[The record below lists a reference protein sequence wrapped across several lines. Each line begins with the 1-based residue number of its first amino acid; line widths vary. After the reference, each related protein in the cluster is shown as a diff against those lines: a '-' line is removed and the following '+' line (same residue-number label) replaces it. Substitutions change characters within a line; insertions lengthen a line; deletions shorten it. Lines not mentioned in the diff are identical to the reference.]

1 MENLRAIAL
10 LLVEDNPG
18 DARLAREM
26 LAEEPMYR
34 FAVTQVG
41 TVAEAIAQ
49 LDAGPFDIALL
60 DLSLPDTGGLEGLAR
75 LRTHR
80 PSLPIVILTG
90 QHDDRVALEALQE
103 GAQDYLVKG
112 IEQGNYIAR
121 AVRYAIERKKA
132 EMMLLDALEQ
142 AKLANRA
149 KTEFLAAMSHEL
161 RTPLNAIIGF
171 AEMMKRQ
178 LMGPLGNTTY
188 LEYSDAVHQSGL
200 HLLGIVND
208 VLDLAKIEAGK
219 AELSDERV
227 DVRQTVEASLRMV
240 RERAAAANIEIGSTF
255 GHNVSEITADRRKLL
270 QILVNLL
277 SNSIKFTPAGGRVW
291 ITGNLSDDG
300 DLALAIS
307 DTGIGMAESDIP
319 TALMPFGQIDSAL
332 SRKYDGTGLGLPLT
346 QRLVELHG
354 GTLTINSA
362 VGVGTT
368 VTALFPKARVPQP
381 VAETAGAELRRA

>member
-1 MENLRAIAL
+1 MDDLRTIAL

-26 LAEEPMYR
+26 LNEEPIYR
-34 FAVTQVG
+34 FAVTQVA
-41 TVAEAIAQ
+41 TLAEAVAQ
-49 LDAGPFDIALL
+49 LDAAPFDIALL
-60 DLSLPDTGGLEGLAR
+60 DLSLPDTSGLEGLAR
-75 LRTHR
+75 LRAHR
-80 PSLPIVILTG
+80 PVLPIVILTG

-121 AVRYAIERKKA
+121 SVRYAIERKKA
-132 EMMLLDALEQ
+132 ELLLVDALEE

-149 KTEFLAAMSHEL
+149 KSEFLAAMSHEL

-178 LMGPLGNTTY
+178 MLGPLGNGTY

-208 VLDLAKIEAGK
+208 VLDFAKIEAGK
-219 AELSDERV
+219 AEIIDEQV
-227 DVRQTVEASLRMV
+227 DVRLTVLASIRMV
-240 RERAAAANIEIGSTF
+240 RERAAAVGIELGSTF
-255 GHNVSEITADRRKLL
+255 DPRICEIVADRRKFL

-277 SNSIKFTPAGGRVW
+277 SNSVKFTPTAGKVW
-291 ITGNLSDDG
+291 VSGTLEEDG
-300 DLALAIS
+300 GLALAVS
-307 DTGIGMAESDIP
+307 DTGIGMAELDIP
-319 TALMPFGQIDSAL
+319 RALMPFGQIDSAL

-346 QRLVELHG
+346 KRMVELHG
-354 GTLTINSA
+354 GTLTISSE

-368 VTALFPKARVPQP
+368 VTVRFPKHRVPISEP
-381 VAETAGAELRRA
+381 ASLKRA